1 MKVIIAVIRD
11 IDEDQVTNQLVS
23 SGFRVTRMSST
34 GGFLH
39 RGNATLMI
47 ATGEEQLSTVQSL
60 IQEACS
66 APDPG
71 QNRAV
76 LFVLNVRDFKAV

>member
-11 IDEDQVTNQLVS
+11 IDEDRVTNQLVS
-23 SGFRVTRMSST
+23 SGFRVTRMSSS
-34 GGFLH
+34 GGFLR

-47 ATGEEQLSTVQSL
+47 GADEEQLSTVQKL
-60 IQEACS
+60 IEGACS
-66 APDPG
+66 DPDPG

>member
-11 IDEDQVTNQLVS
+11 IDEDRVINQLVS
-23 SGFRVTRMSST
+23 SGYRVTRMSST
-34 GGFLH
+34 GGFLR

-47 ATGEEQLSTVQSL
+47 GADEEQLTKVQNQ
-60 IQEACS
+60 IEGACS
-66 APDPG
+66 EPDPG

-76 LFVLNVRDFKAV
+76 LFVLNVRDFKVV

>member
-11 IDEDQVTNQLVS
+11 IDEDRVINKLVS
-23 SGFRVTRMSST
+23 NGYRVTRMSST
-34 GGFLH
+34 GGFLR

-47 ATGEEQLSTVQSL
+47 GADEEQLSTVQNQ
-60 IQEACS
+60 IEEACS
-66 APDPG
+66 EPDPG

-76 LFVLNVRDFKAV
+76 LFVLNVRDFKVV